1 MRNENVRNLTTLA
14 FFVALIILMGFT
26 PVGYIPLGFINVSI
40 LAIPVVIGTIL
51 LGLQK
56 GMILGACFALTSI
69 LRAFGIGGA
78 PSSLVATLMAASPI
92 YMIVMSLAP
101 RLLIAVTTHFV
112 YRAAEKRLG
121 SVKAVMPA
129 AVLGSFT
136 NTVFYLGL
144 MLVFYIMAGIDT
156 APVIGL
162 IGGTAVIS
170 GTAEAVAAALISTPI
185 IAALGKVMH
194 KEKR

>member
-14 FFVALIILMGFT
+14 LFVALIILMGFT

-51 LGLQK
+51 MGLRD

-78 PSSLVATLMAASPI
+78 PSTLVATLMAASPF
-92 YMIVMSLAP
+92 YMIVMSLVP
-101 RLLIAVTTHFV
+101 RILIAVTTHFM
-112 YRAAEKRLG
+112 YHGLEKRIG
-121 SVKAVMPA
+121 SVKAVAPA
-129 AVLGSFT
+129 AVVGSFT

-144 MLVFYIMAGIDT
+144 MLVFYVVAGIDT
-156 APVIGL
+156 APVLGL

-170 GTAEAVAAALISTPI
+170 GTLEAVAAALISTPI
-185 IAALGKVMH
+185 VAALRKVFG
-194 KEKR
+194 RN